1 MARTAKQKRATAKLV
16 ALNKRRRGTRKGML
30 RRTSRRAYEGLRKSS
45 SLKRRKSTR
54 KPMARRRSLRT
65 KMRSVRKRTDLRG
78 IFKRGMLGEAVK
90 GIGAGAIAGL
100 VFNQFAPQ
108 YSTIAST
115 GAGYLG
121 GGLIG
126 MASSLFVNGGFSQ
139 LTGLLRGGSSS
150 TSINGGL
157 MGV

>member
-1 MARTAKQKRATAKLV
+1 MARTAKQKAATRKLV

-45 SLKRRKSTR
+45 ALKRRRSST
-54 KPMARRRSLRT
+54 KPMARRRSIRT
-65 KMRSVRKRTDLRG
+65 KMRSVRRRTDLKG

-90 GIGAGAIAGL
+90 GIGAGAVAGL

-115 GAGYLG
+115 GA
-121 GGLIG
+121 
-126 MASSLFVNGGFSQ
+126 
-139 LTGLLRGGSSS
+139 
-150 TSINGGL
+150 
-157 MGV
+157 

>member
-1 MARTAKQKRATAKLV
+1 MARTAKQKAATRKLV

-45 SLKRRKSTR
+45 ALKRRRSSK
-54 KPMARRRSLRT
+54 KPMARRRSIRT
-65 KMRSVRKRTDLRG
+65 KMRSVRRRTDLKG

-90 GIGAGAIAGL
+90 GIGAGAVAGL

-108 YSTIAST
+108 YSTIASI
-115 GAGYLG
+115 GARYFG
-121 GGLIG
+121 GGFIG
-126 MASSLFVNGGFSQ
+126 LVSSLFVNGGFGQ
-139 LTGLLRGGSSS
+139 LTGLLRGRTTNG
-150 TSINGGL
+150 TVNGG

>member
-1 MARTAKQKRATAKLV
+1 MARRTAKQKRATAKLV
-16 ALNKRRRGTRKGML
+16 ALNKRRRKTL
-30 RRTSRRAYEGLRKSS
+30 T
-45 SLKRRKSTR
+45 KRRKTPTLIRR
-54 KPMARRRSLRT
+54 KTKRKTMARRRSLRT
-65 KMRSVRKRTDLRG
+65 KVRSVRRRTDIRG
-78 IFKRGMLGEAVK
+78 IFKRGILGESVK

-126 MASSLFVNGGFSQ
+126 MVSSLFVNGGFGQ
-139 LTGLLRGGSSS
+139 LTGLLRGGSPSV
-150 TSINGGL
+150 NGGV

>member
-1 MARTAKQKRATAKLV
+1 MARRTAKQKRATAKLV
-16 ALNKRRRGTRKGML
+16 ALNRRRGSALK
-30 RRTSRRAYEGLRKSS
+30 RRISS

-54 KPMARRRSLRT
+54 KPMAKRRSLRT
-65 KMRSVRKRTDLRG
+65 KVRSVRRRTDIKG
-78 IFKRGMLGEAVK
+78 IFKRGMLGELVK
-90 GIGAGAIAGL
+90 GIGSGAVAGL

-126 MASSLFVNGGFSQ
+126 MAGSLFVNGGFGQ
-139 LTGLLRGGSSS
+139 LTGLLRGGSS
-150 TSINGGL
+150 TSVNGGI

>member
-1 MARTAKQKRATAKLV
+1 MARRTAKQKRATAKLV
-16 ALNKRRRGTRKGML
+16 ALNRRRGSALK
-30 RRTSRRAYEGLRKSS
+30 RRISS

-54 KPMARRRSLRT
+54 KPMAKRRSLRT
-65 KMRSVRKRTDLRG
+65 KVRSVRRRTDIKG
-78 IFKRGMLGEAVK
+78 IFKRGMLGELVK
-90 GIGAGAIAGL
+90 GIGSGAVAGL

-126 MASSLFVNGGFSQ
+126 MASSLFVNGGFGQ
-139 LTGLLRGGSSS
+139 LTGMLRGGSSS
-150 TSINGGL
+150 TSVNGGI

>member
-16 ALNKRRRGTRKGML
+16 ALNKRRKFSTGL

-45 SLKRRKSTR
+45 SLKRRKSSR
-54 KPMARRRSLRT
+54 KPMARRRSLKT
-65 KMRSVRKRTDLRG
+65 KMRSVRRRTDLRG
-78 IFKRGMLGEAVK
+78 IFKRGMLGELVK
-90 GIGAGAIAGL
+90 GIGAGTVAGL

-108 YSTIAST
+108 YSSLAST

-126 MASSLFVNGGFSQ
+126 MAGSLFVNGGFG
-139 LTGLLRGGSSS
+139 GLSALIRGGSSS
-150 TSINGGL
+150 TSVNGGV